1 MRPNPVL
8 LQALKRK
15 IMKIRNVKLVAGILL
30 TGILS
35 TACNQTGTKQN
46 QTVEVPADQS
56 HKVNY
61 KVGDHVPNELVCMVN
76 NAFMGENQMP
86 VPVEGKTYYGCCE
99 MCVGR
104 LNEDESSRLAT
115 DPFSGNEVDKS
126 EAYIVIADDNGK
138 VDYFESRESFE
149 SYKKM

>member
-1 MRPNPVL
+1 MKTKNFKIL
-8 LQALKRK
+8 AL
-15 IMKIRNVKLVAGILL
+15 IMGISL
-30 TGILS
+30 
-35 TACNQTGTKQN
+35 TACNQSGKENPQATQVN
-46 QTVEVPADQS
+46 EEQTQTIT
-56 HKVNY
+56 Y

-104 LNEDESSRLAT
+104 LNEDETSRLAT

-126 EAYIVIADDNGK
+126 EAYIVISDESGK
-138 VDYFESRESFE
+138 VNYFESRENFE
-149 SYKKM
+149 SYRLK